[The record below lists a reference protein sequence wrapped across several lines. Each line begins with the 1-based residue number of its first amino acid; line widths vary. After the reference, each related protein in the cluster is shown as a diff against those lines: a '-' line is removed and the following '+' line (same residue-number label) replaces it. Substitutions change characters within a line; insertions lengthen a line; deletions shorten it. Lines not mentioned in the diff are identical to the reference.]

1 MAKQDDLEDV
11 PADKLAALEAE
22 HKALEEEVRSLGAE
36 VKMASS
42 GKVSRKFQLEWFSE
56 RNCLQNSQN

>member
-1 MAKQDDLEDV
+1 M
-11 PADKLAALEAE
+11 PADKLAALGAE

-42 GKVSRKFQLEWFSE
+42 GKVSDKFQLEWFSE